1 MRAALLLLMAML
13 VPLTPVQADESQQQP
28 LPIIGPAP
36 AFALTSQDGAPVALN
51 DLRGKVVA
59 VAFIFTTCG
68 STCPLLTAKMVQV
81 QHQLGPDFGAKVAF
95 ISITLDPEH
104 DTPEMLKLYAQA
116 YEADPAGWSFL
127 TGDPAAVRDVVRR
140 YGVYAAKSDDGSI
153 DHTNLISIVDRRG
166 ILRVQYMGVRFDPN
180 EFRRDLLTLVT
191 ER

>member
-1 MRAALLLLMAML
+1 
-13 VPLTPVQADESQQQP
+13 
-28 LPIIGPAP
+28 
-36 AFALTSQDGAPVALN
+36 
-51 DLRGKVVA
+51 
-59 VAFIFTTCG
+59 
-68 STCPLLTAKMVQV
+68 
-81 QHQLGPDFGAKVAF
+81 
-95 ISITLDPEH
+95 
-104 DTPEMLKLYAQA
+104 MLKLYAQA

-140 YGVYAAKSDDGSI
+140 YGVYAAKSGDGSI